1 MPWTKAQ
8 QDAIQTEHVN
18 LLVSAAA
25 GSGKTA
31 VLTERIVRLVCAGT
45 NIDQFLVVTFTEAA
59 TEEMKR
65 RIAARLNKAALE
77 EDDPEAASRLR
88 REALSVGRANISTL
102 HKFCLYILRRNFHR
116 LGLDPGF
123 RPADEIQ
130 SSMLFQQALE
140 EAAAQR
146 YEAQD
151 APFIALLHAA
161 GGEEGVF
168 SHTAKLHRF
177 LMAQPD
183 PWEWLARAEL
193 QYSLTGAEFME
204 HPALLAL
211 YKTLRA
217 EAQIQYDNLR
227 RASDLIPREYAGTR
241 SMLDTELSQ
250 IGALFL
256 KSIQSLPQYRM
267 QLLSVS
273 FVQRF
278 TWPREADEPIKRR
291 VNSLRDAAKKEI
303 KRQQALLA
311 RPLEEEA
318 QFLHTLAPQVGALC
332 AFVRDVDARYAA
344 LKRGHGVVDFSDMEH
359 LALRALQEEE
369 TRHALQ
375 NRFRYIFVD
384 EYQDSSRIQEC
395 LIEAVR
401 REDNVFLVGDVKQS
415 IYRFRQADPGLFLG
429 KLSTYTGEEGAPG
442 RQIHLNTNFRSE
454 RPVIDAVNAVFSR
467 IMTGEAAELDYDD
480 TAALKCPEET
490 PEDSALAGVECHVI
504 ERGDSPLGPEGAQ
517 EEESA
522 PEAEDDTAE
531 ERPEEALSEEE
542 EAYIVNDIEAEAMLA
557 ARRIRELMETAS
569 CPDKTGGTR
578 PLKYA
583 DFAILM
589 RAQRRAAEAWAQ
601 TLAKMGIPAYVHLTG
616 GYFDAIE
623 VQVFLNLLR
632 VIDNRRQD
640 IPMLSVLRSPIF
652 HFTMEE
658 LIALRTDYNADS
670 FIDRLTLCS
679 QDNTPLGS
687 RALQVILLLAKYKK
701 ESLLLPLPE
710 LIAWLMDETGYYD
723 CVGALPGGKERQAN
737 LDALIERARAY
748 ADAGFPLDLWSF
760 LQYMD
765 KAAATADMGCAQA
778 GAADVVRVL
787 SMHASKGLEFPVVF
801 CAGLGQAF
809 NRRTAQD
816 DLAAEPDLG
825 LGVRLRVGH
834 VRRDTLFRQA
844 ITNRLLREQ
853 LAEEMRILYVGMTRA
868 KHRLVLIGSMKKAWE
883 TAQGLQRAELTP
895 AYCSKAKSALSW
907 LLPVAMQDNTLP
919 IRFTT
924 RIAVSG
930 LFAPQLETLQP
941 EASPQ
946 EQEEKARL
954 LSILRQRFDWK
965 YPHMAATSIPTK
977 RSVSELMHVH
987 PISLREAPAFAREGA
1002 RLTGAQ
1008 RGTYAHTVLK
1018 EIALSRIP
1026 AGDVASFV
1034 RDEIARMVQQSLLSG
1049 RQAEAVDA
1057 EDIAMF
1063 LKSPL
1068 GLRLRSSSRVEREL
1082 EFAANVDVER
1092 LPLEGTGEQ
1101 VLLQGVIDCCFLE
1114 DGGWVLL
1121 DYKTDALLP
1130 QETPFE
1136 AAKKH
1141 AGQLAMYA
1149 SALEA
1154 LSGLLVLERYVVL
1167 LGTREAVVV

>member
-8 QDAIQTEHVN
+8 QDAIQTENVN

-31 VLTERIVRLVCAGT
+31 VLTERIVRLVCAGAD
-45 NIDQFLVVTFTEAA
+45 IDQFLVVTFTEAA

-65 RIAARLNKAALE
+65 RISARLYKAALE
-77 EDDPEAASRLR
+77 EGDIEAAARLR

-123 RPADEIQ
+123 RPADEVQ
-130 SSMLFQQALE
+130 SSMLLQQALE
-140 EAAAQR
+140 ETAAKR

-151 APFIALLHAA
+151 AAFIALLHGA
-161 GGEEGVF
+161 GGEENVF
-168 SHTAKLHRF
+168 SHTLKLHRF

-183 PWEWLARAEL
+183 PWEWLMSAQA

-204 HPALLAL
+204 HPALYAL
-211 YKTLRA
+211 HKDLSN
-217 EAQIQYDNLR
+217 EANVQYQNLR
-227 RASDLIPREYAGTR
+227 RAYGLIPGEYAGTR
-241 SMLDTELSQ
+241 SLLDSEMTQ

-278 TWPREADEPIKRR
+278 TWPRDADEAIKKR
-291 VNSLRDAAKKEI
+291 VNTLRDKAKELI

-311 RPLEEEA
+311 RPLGEEA
-318 QFLHTLAPQVGALC
+318 EFYSVIAPQVGALC
-332 AFVRDVDARYAA
+332 AFVRDVDARYTE

-359 LALRALQEEE
+359 LALLALREEE
-369 TRHALQ
+369 TRRALQ

-395 LIEAVR
+395 LIEAIR

-415 IYRFRQADPGLFLG
+415 IYRFRQADPGLFLE
-429 KLSTYTGEEGAPG
+429 KLGTYTGEADAPG
-442 RQIHLNTNFRSE
+442 RQVHLNTNFRSE
-454 RPVIDAVNAVFSR
+454 RPVIGAVNAVFSR
-467 IMTGEAAELDYDD
+467 IMTEDIAELDYDD
-480 TAALKCPEET
+480 TAALKCPEDM
-490 PEDSALAGVECHVI
+490 PEDSTLAGVECHVI
-504 ERGDSPLGPEGAQ
+504 ERGDATVGPE
-517 EEESA
+517 
-522 PEAEDDTAE
+522 EAEDK
-531 ERPEEALSEEE
+531 PEEETVPADDAEQEDQQESTSEEE
-542 EAYIVNDIEAEAMLA
+542 EAYIANDVEAEAMLA
-557 ARRIRELMETAS
+557 ARRIRDLMENVR
-569 CPDKTGGTR
+569 CPDKNGGTR
-578 PLKYA
+578 PLRYS

-601 TLAKMGIPAYVHLTG
+601 TLAKAGIPAYVHLTG

-640 IPMLSVLRSPIF
+640 IPMLSVLRSPVF
-652 HFTMEE
+652 HFTIEE
-658 LIALRTDYNADS
+658 LITLRTDYNAEVW
-670 FIDRLTLCS
+670 IDRLAMCS
-679 QDNTPLGS
+679 QYDTPLGAH
-687 RALQVILLLAKYKK
+687 ALQVILLLTKYKK

-723 CVGALPGGKERQAN
+723 CVGALPNGKERQAN

-765 KAAATADMGCAQA
+765 KAAATAQLGCAQA

-801 CAGLGQAF
+801 CAGLGQGF

-816 DLAAEPDLG
+816 DLVAEPNLG
-825 LGVRLRVGH
+825 LGLRVRVGH

-868 KHRLVLIGSMKKAWE
+868 KNRLILIGSMKNAWE
-883 TAQGLQRAELTP
+883 TAQELQAAELTP
-895 AYCSKAKSALSW
+895 AYCAKAKNALSW
-907 LLPVAMQDNTLP
+907 LLPIAMQTDALP
-919 IRFTT
+919 VRFTT
-924 RIAVSG
+924 RAAVSG
-930 LFAPQLETLQP
+930 FNAPIQEAPQPEREEQARLFAVIRE
-941 EASPQ
+941 
-946 EQEEKARL
+946 
-954 LSILRQRFDWK
+954 RFDWA
-965 YPHMAATSIPTK
+965 YPHMAATGIPTK
-977 RSVSELMHVH
+977 RSVSELMHAH
-987 PISLREAPAFAREGA
+987 PVSLREAPAFVRTGA
-1002 RLTGAQ
+1002 RITGAQ
-1008 RGTYAHTVLK
+1008 RGTYAHAVLK
-1018 EIALSRIP
+1018 EIAFSHIP
-1026 AGDVASFV
+1026 AGDATSFV
-1034 RDEIARMVQQSLLSG
+1034 QDEIARMVGQGLLSPQ
-1049 RQAEAVDA
+1049 QAQAVDA
-1057 EDIAMF
+1057 RDIDAF

-1130 QETPFE
+1130 HETPLD

-1141 AGQLAMYA
+1141 LGQLSLYA
-1149 SALEA
+1149 EALEA
-1154 LSGLLVLERYVVL
+1154 LSGLPVLERYVVL
-1167 LGTREAVVV
+1167 LGAREAVAV

>member
-1 MPWTKAQ
+1 MPWTTAQ
-8 QDAIQTEHVN
+8 QDAIQTENVN

-45 NIDQFLVVTFTEAA
+45 DIDQFLVVTFTEAA

-65 RIAARLNKAALE
+65 RIAARLHKAALE
-77 EDDPEAASRLR
+77 EGDPDAASRLR

-130 SSMLFQQALE
+130 SSMLLQQALE
-140 EAAAQR
+140 ETAAKR
-146 YEAQD
+146 YELED
-151 APFIALLHAA
+151 AAFGALLHGV
-161 GGEEGVF
+161 GGEEAVF
-168 SHTAKLHRF
+168 SHTLKLHRF

-183 PWEWLARAEL
+183 PWGWLAQAET

-204 HPALLAL
+204 HPALFAL
-211 YKTLRA
+211 HRHLLIEVKAHY
-217 EAQIQYDNLR
+217 QNLR
-227 RASDLIPREYAGTR
+227 RAYDLIPAEYTGTR
-241 SMLDTELSQ
+241 SLLDEEISQ
-250 IGALFL
+250 IGALLL
-256 KSIQSLPQYRM
+256 KHIQSLPQYRA

-273 FVQRF
+273 FVPRF
-278 TWPREADEPIKRR
+278 TWPRGADEEAKAR
-291 VNSLRDAAKKEI
+291 VNALRDGAKKEI
-303 KRQQALLA
+303 KRQQSLLA

-318 QFLHTLAPQVGALC
+318 ELFSAISPQVGALC
-332 AFVRDVDARYAA
+332 AFARDVDARYTE

-359 LALRALQEEE
+359 LALRALEEEE
-369 TRHALQ
+369 TRKALE

-401 REDNVFLVGDVKQS
+401 RKDNVFLVGDVKQS
-415 IYRFRQADPGLFLG
+415 IYRFRQADPGLFLH
-429 KLSTYTGEEGAPG
+429 KLDTYTGEDGAPG

-454 RPVIDAVNAVFSR
+454 RPVINAVNAVFSR
-467 IMTGEAAELDYDD
+467 VMTGEVAELTYDD
-480 TAALKCPEET
+480 AAALKCPENM
-490 PEDSALAGVECHVI
+490 PEDSTLAGVECHVI
-504 ERGDSPLGPEGAQ
+504 ERGDAALVPEETEEKTEDKP
-517 EEESA
+517 EEEDIPA
-522 PEAEDDTAE
+522 DDAEPKE
-531 ERPEEALSEEE
+531 ETSEEE
-542 EAYIVNDIEAEAMLA
+542 EAYIINDVEAEAMLA
-557 ARRIRELMETAS
+557 ARRIRDLMETAS
-569 CPDKTGGTR
+569 CPDKNGGMR
-578 PLKYA
+578 PLKYS
-583 DFAILM
+583 DFAILL

-640 IPMLSVLRSPIF
+640 IPMLSVLRSPVF

-658 LIALRTDYNADS
+658 LIALRTDFNADAW
-670 FIDRLTLCS
+670 IDRLIMCS
-679 QDNTPLGS
+679 QVDTPLGAH
-687 RALQVILLLAKYKK
+687 ALQVILLLAKCKK

-723 CVGALPGGKERQAN
+723 CVGALSNGKERQAN

-748 ADAGFPLDLWSF
+748 ANAGFPLDLWSF

-765 KAAATADMGCAQA
+765 KAAATAQLGCAQA

-801 CAGLGQAF
+801 CAGLGQGF
-809 NRRTAQD
+809 NRLTERD
-816 DLAAEPDLG
+816 DIVAEPSLG
-825 LGVRLRVGH
+825 LGLRVRVGH

-868 KHRLVLIGSMKKAWE
+868 KNRLVLIGSMKKAWE
-883 TAQGLQRAELTP
+883 TARELQTTELTP
-895 AYCSKAKSALSW
+895 AYSSKAKSALSW
-907 LLPVAMQDNTLP
+907 LLPVAMQTDKLP
-919 IRFTT
+919 VRFTT
-924 RIAVSG
+924 RGAISG
-930 LFAPQLETLQP
+930 FTAPQQELPQP
-941 EASPQ
+941 ERE
-946 EQEEKARL
+946 EQARL
-954 LSILRQRFDWK
+954 LSIIKERFDWS
-965 YPHMAATSIPTK
+965 YPHMAAAGIPTK
-977 RSVSELMHVH
+977 RSVSELMHAH
-987 PISLREAPAFAREGA
+987 PVSLREAPAFARERA
-1002 RLTGAQ
+1002 HITGAQ
-1008 RGTYAHTVLK
+1008 RGTYAHAVLK
-1018 EIALSRIP
+1018 EIGLTQVP
-1026 AGDVASFV
+1026 AGDALSFV
-1034 RDEIARMVQQSLLSG
+1034 RDEINRMVQLGLLSG
-1049 RQAEAVDA
+1049 HQAQAVDA
-1057 EDIAMF
+1057 RDIAAF

-1068 GLRLRSSSRVEREL
+1068 GLRLRASSRVEREL
-1082 EFAANVDVER
+1082 EFSVNVDVER
-1092 LPLEGTGEQ
+1092 LPLEGMGEQ

-1130 QETPFE
+1130 HETPAD
-1136 AAKKH
+1136 AATKH
-1141 AGQLAMYA
+1141 LGQISLYA
-1149 SALEA
+1149 EA
-1154 LSGLLVLERYVVL
+1154 LSSLSSLPVKERYVVL
-1167 LGTREAVVV
+1167 LGAGEAVAV